1 MTRFTK
7 VRALDE
13 TGVEARAP
21 PGPGPPGRAAVL
33 MNSFLGRWASL
44 PVQDRESSHAPQ
56 QSLRFSTV
64 VRRCTFC
71 YARPLRSGCQS
82 RMDVSY
88 MWADNSEL
96 FVSVLRVAVLL
107 GEHASLYPT
116 AAAVFSVATAS
127 RAVPLCRRSILA
139 PRECLPRLEPV
150 QRVLPGAVH
159 DAVPSRL
166 GP

>member
-21 PGPGPPGRAAVL
+21 PRPRPPGRAVVL

-56 QSLRFSTV
+56 QSLRFSAV
-64 VRRCTFC
+64 VRRCTIC

-88 MWADNSEL
+88 MWADN
-96 FVSVLRVAVLL
+96 FL
-107 GEHASLYPT
+107 GERASLYPT

-127 RAVPLCRRSILA
+127 SEVQLCRRSMLA